1 MRFNKLTSE
10 RHLLCYNLAILEK
23 HYTEEAI
30 EQQVPPDSEVLNLVA
45 KKIPVEDIDKTE
57 TQNLVDKLFRVAYG
71 RQGDAKY
78 PTLVG
83 LAAPQIG
90 ISKRIVIIGM
100 NAVGGGEQPEL
111 KEFINPE
118 IIEYSDKQEEGRE
131 GCFSTSRV
139 CGIVSRATK
148 IKVRAR
154 DRHGELFEHEFEGF
168 PARVAQH
175 EVDHL
180 DGIRFPDRISNDKN
194 LHWVEEAEFGDYRE
208 NWRNWSVNCSR
219 EKWESIKSGK

>member
-1 MRFNKLTSE
+1 MA
-10 RHLLCYNLAILEK
+10 H
-23 HYTEEAI
+23 
-30 EQQVPPDSEVLNLVA
+30 
-45 KKIPVEDIDKTE
+45 
-57 TQNLVDKLFRVAYG
+57 G

-90 ISKRIVIIGM
+90 ISKRVVIIGM

-118 IIEYSDKQEEGRE
+118 IIEISDELEEGRE

-139 CGIVSRATK
+139 CGIVERAK
-148 IKVRAR
+148 KVKVQAY
-154 DRHGELFEHEFEGF
+154 DRQGKLFEHEFEGF

-175 EVDHL
+175 EIDHL
-180 DGIRFPDRISNDKN
+180 NGIRFPDRIADDKK
-194 LHWVEEAEFGDYRE
+194 LHWVEEKEFGDYRE
-208 NWRNWSVNCSR
+208 NWHNWTVNCPR
-219 EKWESIKSGK
+219 EKWESIKLGK

>member
-1 MRFNKLTSE
+1 MEN
-10 RHLLCYNLAILEK
+10 
-23 HYTEEAI
+23 HYAEEEI
-30 EQQVPPDSEVLNLVA
+30 EQQVPPNSEVLNLIA
-45 KKIPVEDIDKTE
+45 DEIPVEEIVSAE
-57 TQNLVDKLFRVAYG
+57 TQVLVDKLFRIAYG

-90 ISKRIVIIGM
+90 ISKRVVIIGM

-111 KEFINPE
+111 REFINPE
-118 IIEYSDKQEEGRE
+118 IIETSDAQEKGRE

-139 CGIVSRATK
+139 CGIVERAK
-148 IKVRAR
+148 KVKVRAYNR
-154 DRHGELFEHEFEGF
+154 QGELFEHEFEGF

-180 DGIRFPDRISNDKN
+180 NGIRFPDRITDDKN
-194 LHWVEEAEFGDYRE
+194 LHWVEENEFGGYRE
-208 NWRNWSVNCSR
+208 NWRNWPVNCPR
-219 EKWESIKSGK
+219 EKWEAIKSGK

>member
-1 MRFNKLTSE
+1 M
-10 RHLLCYNLAILEK
+10 EK

-30 EQQVPPDSEVLNLVA
+30 EQQAPPDSEVLNLIA
-45 KKIPVEDIDKTE
+45 EEIKLEEILEPE
-57 TQNLVDKLFRVAYG
+57 TQALVDKLFRVAYG

-90 ISKRIVIIGM
+90 VSKRVVIIGI
-100 NAVGGGEQPEL
+100 NAVGGGEQPDL
-111 KEFINPE
+111 KEFINPK
-118 IIEYSDKQEEGRE
+118 IIEISDDLEEGRE

-139 CGIVSRATK
+139 CGIVERAK
-148 IKVRAR
+148 KVKVRAY

-175 EVDHL
+175 EIDHL
-180 DGIRFPDRISNDKN
+180 DGIRFPDRITDDKN
-194 LHWVEEAEFGDYRE
+194 LHWVEESEFGDYRE
-208 NWRNWSVNCSR
+208 NWHNWSVNCPR
-219 EKWESIKSGK
+219 EKWESIKSDNQ